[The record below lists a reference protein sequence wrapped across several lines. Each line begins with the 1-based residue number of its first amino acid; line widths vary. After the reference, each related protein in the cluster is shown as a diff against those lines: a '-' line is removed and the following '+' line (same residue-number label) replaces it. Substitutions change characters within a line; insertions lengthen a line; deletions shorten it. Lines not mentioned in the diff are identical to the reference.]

1 MINYEWFGAYVAVN
15 VLIVTLLAL
24 NVSYKRI
31 KLGVA
36 NGDADNREM
45 KKTIRAHGN
54 SVEHISI
61 FGLVVLALA
70 VIQSAPVVQC
80 VLVVLFTLGRV
91 LHAYGMLS
99 SMFNVRRVAI
109 VMTYCA
115 ELSGVLALIYYLI

>member
-1 MINYEWFGAYVAVN
+1 M
-15 VLIVTLLAL
+15 TLLAL

-45 KKTIRAHGN
+45 KKVIRAHGN

-61 FGLVVLALA
+61 FSLIVLALA
-70 VIQSAPVVQC
+70 VIQSALVVQG

-99 SMFNVRRVAI
+99 SKFNVRRVAI
-109 VMTYCA
+109 VITYCT
-115 ELSGVLALIYYLI
+115 EVFGVLALIYCLI